1 MNYRLPKSE
10 RLHSEK
16 LIKELFSEGSSF
28 FLYPFKV
35 VYYQKEGNDLKA
47 SAVVFSIPKKRI
59 KKAHDRNLL
68 KRRIKE
74 AYRLNKH
81 ILTGPMIHLGLVY
94 VGEEDK
100 SFAELQTKLILVLQK
115 LKIEISNNP

>member
-35 VYYQKEGNDLKA
+35 LYKIKA
-47 SAVVFSIPKKRI
+47 QDEALVTSVLFSIPKKRI
-59 KKAHDRNLL
+59 RKANDRNLL
-68 KRRIKE
+68 RRRIKE

-81 ILTGPMIHLGLVY
+81 KLTAPPIHLGLVY
-94 VGEEDK
+94 VGKEDMA
-100 SFAELQTKLILVLQK
+100 FADIQAKLILVLQK
-115 LKIEISNNP
+115 LNLEFSDTP

>member
-35 VYYQKEGNDLKA
+35 LYVNKVQNEDLA
-47 SAVVFSIPKKRI
+47 TSVLFSVPKKRI
-59 KKAHDRNLL
+59 KKANDRNLL
-68 KRRIKE
+68 RRRIKE

-81 ILTGPMIHLGLVY
+81 KLTGPPIHLGLVY
-94 VGEEDK
+94 VGEENK

-115 LKIEISNNP
+115 LNLEISKIP